1 MAARREEGERQGL
14 RGPFADLYDVFV
26 DWPGRLSRELPGIE
40 ARLAA
45 LGARRVLD
53 AGCGT
58 GRHVQALL
66 ERGFDAH
73 GADAS
78 EEMLAR
84 ARAHLGP
91 AAQGRLHRWR
101 LGEEPPAEVRALAP
115 LDAVLCLGNVW
126 PSLRADAELAATLA
140 AFRALLRPGGLAL
153 VGLKAVALRRASKD
167 PYLPLLRRTRG
178 AEVLFFV
185 RFVDFGAGG
194 ALREPAA
201 GPDLCDFHVTVL
213 RGDADAPERDALLHE
228 VTRWRVWSPETLAA
242 SFRSAGFE
250 PVRVSASLGDPDAPP
265 AGEDVF
271 VHALAPR

>member
-1 MAARREEGERQGL
+1 VAARAEEGGRQGL
-14 RGPFADLYDVFV
+14 GGPFADLYDVFV
-26 DWPGRLSRELPGIE
+26 DWPGRLGRELPGIE
-40 ARLAA
+40 ARLSA

-73 GADAS
+73 GGDAS

-91 AAQGRLHRWR
+91 AAPGRLHRWR
-101 LGEEPPAEVRALAP
+101 LGEEPPASVRALAP

-126 PSLRADAELAATLA
+126 PSLRADAELAAALA
-140 AFRALLRPGGLAL
+140 SFRALLRPGGLAL
-153 VGLKAVALRRASKD
+153 VGLKAVAIRRASKD

-178 AEVLFFV
+178 ADVLFFV
-185 RFVDFGAGG
+185 RFVDFAAGG
-194 ALREPAA
+194 APREPAE
-201 GPDLCDFHVTVL
+201 PDLCEFHMTVL
-213 RGDADAPERDALLHE
+213 RGDAGAAERAALLHE
-228 VTRWRVWSPETLAA
+228 VTRWRVWSPETLSA